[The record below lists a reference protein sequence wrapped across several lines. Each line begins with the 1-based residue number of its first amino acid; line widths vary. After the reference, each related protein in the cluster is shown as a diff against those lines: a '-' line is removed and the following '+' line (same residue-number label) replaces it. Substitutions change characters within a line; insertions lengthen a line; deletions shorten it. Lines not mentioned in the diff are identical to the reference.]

1 MVELIAR
8 ISKGSKMDQVYLPK
22 NRSGFEIGSY
32 IVIKPL
38 GTERIIEKPYF
49 YNIKDIEPVKA
60 QMINEIF
67 RIIDKNIQ
75 DYENAILTGSFLDRG
90 FNFNDIDILL
100 VSKNKVKIND
110 LINKLEK
117 FTGIKI
123 HIIIL
128 DNKTLINGLE
138 TDPLY
143 IMMLSKCISKKR
155 LIYKIKYKIDYKL
168 LDLELLKSKLLIDNF
183 DYLDG
188 NEKYYFVRN
197 IIAIYL
203 FIQNKKISKEIVDKK
218 IVKIFNL
225 KGIDD
230 LKKNKLDKVDFL
242 KKYKSF
248 YQQLFNLILKGIK
261 NGSK

>member
-1 MVELIAR
+1 
-8 ISKGSKMDQVYLPK
+8 MDQVYLSK

-32 IVIKPL
+32 IVIRPL
-38 GTERIIEKPYF
+38 GIERIIEKPYF
-49 YNIKDIEPVKA
+49 YNIRDIEPVKV

-75 DYENAILTGSFLDRG
+75 DYENAIITGSFLDRG
-90 FNFNDIDILL
+90 FNFNDIDVLL
-100 VSKNKVKIND
+100 VTEKKLNIND
-110 LINKLEK
+110 LTSRIEK

-123 HIIIL
+123 HIIVL
-128 DNKTLINGLE
+128 NNKTLIKGLE

-168 LDLELLKSKLLIDNF
+168 LDLQLLKSKLLINNF

-197 IIAIYL
+197 VIAIYL
-203 FIQNKKISKEIVDKK
+203 FIENKKISKEIIDKK
-218 IVKIFNL
+218 IIKIFNL
-225 KGIDD
+225 KDIDD
-230 LKKNKLDKVDFL
+230 LNKNKLDKINFL
-242 KKYKSF
+242 KKYKLF
-248 YQQLFNLILKGIK
+248 YQKLFNIILKGIK
-261 NGSK
+261 NGSKQK